1 MDYLYYLGNA
11 SLVLRIVQYL
21 QRSDIQPVQFM
32 TVIHQLDGWVVKIRC
47 TPDWTEG
54 ELANFQAFLQ
64 ELGVAYQPSPLVRQ
78 SQADL
83 EQGCSPVDVMRRY
96 QVAVIA
102 HGQPEGDE
110 IETFRDQFI
119 QGLGYCPQTL
129 V

>member
-11 SLVLRIVQYL
+11 SLVLRIVEYL
-21 QRSDIQPVQFM
+21 QRHDIQSVQFM
-32 TVIHQLDGWVVKIRC
+32 TVIHQLDGWVVKVRC
-47 TPDWTEG
+47 TTAWTEN
-54 ELANFQAFLQ
+54 ELGNFQAFLQ
-64 ELGVAYQPSPLVRQ
+64 ELGISYQPSALIRQ

-83 EQGCSPVDVMRRY
+83 EQGCSPVEVMRRY

-102 HGQPEGDE
+102 HGQPEGSE

>member
-11 SLVLRIVQYL
+11 SLVLRVVEYL
-21 QRSDIQPVQFM
+21 QRFDIQPVQFM
-32 TVIHQLDGWVVKIRC
+32 TVIHQLDGWVVKVRC
-47 TPDWTEG
+47 APDWTAD

-64 ELGVAYQPSPLVRQ
+64 ELGIAYQPGPLVRQ

-83 EQGCSPVDVMRRY
+83 EQGCSPVEVMRRY

>member
-11 SLVLRIVQYL
+11 SLVLRVVEYL
-21 QRSDIQPVQFM
+21 QRFDIQPVQFM
-32 TVIHQLDGWVVKIRC
+32 TVIHQLDGWVVKVRC
-47 TPDWTEG
+47 APDWTEE
-54 ELANFQAFLQ
+54 ELANFKAFLQ
-64 ELGVAYQPSPLVRQ
+64 ELGVAYQPSPLIRQ
-78 SQADL
+78 SQSDL